1 MAKVLH
7 KNDIDRMG
15 GEAEKSVEQISSEN
29 RGKNRVS
36 PITSPSQIP
45 RAQRIVVKVGS
56 SSLTSIQNS
65 IDEAAI
71 QRIVAALGQQ
81 KKRGKEIVYVSSGAI
96 SAGLSPLGFD
106 KRPKELAAQQ
116 AAASVGQ
123 GLLIGRYIDSLA
135 RYDVQVGQV
144 LVTAEDLMK
153 RHHYQNTHRQ
163 IERLL
168 DLGVLPIIN
177 ENDAVATQEIKF
189 GDNDRIAALTANLVK
204 ADVLL
209 LLSDVDALYTK
220 HPDEGGE
227 RIPVVEDPL
236 KDLEG
241 VEIGTVG
248 RAGVGSGGMV
258 TKVQAARIAAA
269 GGVPA
274 LVTSTANIERALA
287 GEDVGTW
294 FLPTGGRRN
303 TRLLWLAHLADIKGS
318 LVLDDG
324 AVKAIGKRK
333 SLLPAGVTE
342 VRGRFAA
349 GEPVSLVNS
358 EGEEVAH
365 GLSNYDS
372 EDIPDMLGRTTRE
385 IGEDLGSRFERELVH
400 VDNLV
405 TIRPRSAKTKVRR
418 RARTQSMPKVKAK
431 DGAGAKS
438 KAMTKDKDKAEGKS
452 KAKAKD
458 GAAARSASR
467 KRSTSDAADKP
478 RKRRS
483 E

>member
-274 LVTSTANIERALA
+274 LVTSTANIERDH
-287 GEDVGTW
+287 GVG
-294 FLPTGGRRN
+294 
-303 TRLLWLAHLADIKGS
+303 
-318 LVLDDG
+318 
-324 AVKAIGKRK
+324 
-333 SLLPAGVTE
+333 
-342 VRGRFAA
+342 
-349 GEPVSLVNS
+349 
-358 EGEEVAH
+358 
-365 GLSNYDS
+365 
-372 EDIPDMLGRTTRE
+372 
-385 IGEDLGSRFERELVH
+385 
-400 VDNLV
+400 
-405 TIRPRSAKTKVRR
+405 
-418 RARTQSMPKVKAK
+418 
-431 DGAGAKS
+431 
-438 KAMTKDKDKAEGKS
+438 
-452 KAKAKD
+452 
-458 GAAARSASR
+458 
-467 KRSTSDAADKP
+467 
-478 RKRRS
+478 
-483 E
+483 